1 MRKKIK
7 KKINIFNTIRL
18 NLAVLLFLPVIYVF
32 DIGLRQ
38 STYFRSA
45 IIPVHC
51 NAKMHIESL
60 VSALNKIITYNKIFF
75 FIKSRFGMYSNI
87 PLGLKACRI
96 QNKIKCMNC
105 MYRCRFLWS
114 RHFTGNCSNYPIH
127 FLLFQD

>member
-32 DIGLRQ
+32 DIGLRY

-51 NAKMHIESL
+51 NAKMRIESL
-60 VSALNKIITYNKIFF
+60 VSALNKIITCNKIFF

-87 PLGLKACRI
+87 P
-96 QNKIKCMNC
+96 
-105 MYRCRFLWS
+105 
-114 RHFTGNCSNYPIH
+114 
-127 FLLFQD
+127 